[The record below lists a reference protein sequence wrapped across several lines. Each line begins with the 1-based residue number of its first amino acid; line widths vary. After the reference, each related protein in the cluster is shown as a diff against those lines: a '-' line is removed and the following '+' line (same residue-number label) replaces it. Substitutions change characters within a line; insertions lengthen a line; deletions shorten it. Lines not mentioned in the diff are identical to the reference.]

1 MMESEVSV
9 YVDLRGSPILVGQ
22 IFTGPFL
29 PALAPASAP
38 ASAPAPALQPCV
50 ICDRASG
57 EVCKQTKTKGQV
69 G

>member
-38 ASAPAPALQPCV
+38 ALQPCV

>member
-1 MMESEVSV
+1 MESEVSV
-9 YVDLRGSPILVGQ
+9 YVDLRGSPIQVGQ

-29 PALAPASAP
+29 PALAPAP
-38 ASAPAPALQPCV
+38 ELQPCV

>member
-29 PALAPASAP
+29 PALALAP
-38 ASAPAPALQPCV
+38 APAPALQPCV